1 MGGKGGVGGSPLVKV
16 CTDIQPLCQA
26 YSCFSIVPAPPPYTL
41 PQKTSA
47 APFST
52 LGGDATPAAPAWS
65 EAAGGVHGQFLEL
78 ATSLI
83 EGRMDPSAYEDDV
96 RALLGEWKWNV
107 AYLLVSGILLNFF
120 IPVLCVGR
128 GAGWGWDVSLVGLPP
143 CAISCDCGADL
154 RLPSRAF
161 VPRAR
166 LPAGINSHFPCSLLP
181 PTPPHLHLSLL
192 SCAPPRPPLP
202 PPPAPR
208 PRCLQA

>member
-1 MGGKGGVGGSPLVKV
+1 MGGKGGVGGSALVKV

-26 YSCFSIVPAPPPYTL
+26 YSCFSIVLAPPPYTL

-96 RALLGEWKWNV
+96 RALLGEWKWNA
-107 AYLLVSGILLNFF
+107 AYLHAAHLLFSGMLLNLFR
-120 IPVLCVGR
+120 PVLCVGR
-128 GAGWGWDVSLVGLPP
+128 GAAWGWDVSLVGLPP
-143 CAISCDCGADL
+143 CAISCDCGDDL

-161 VPRAR
+161 VPVPCPAACWHKQPLPMFTLASHPSSPAP
-166 LPAGINSHFPCSLLP
+166 LPAF
-181 PTPPHLHLSLL
+181 
-192 SCAPPRPPLP
+192 LP

-208 PRCLQA
+208 PRCPQA